1 MAKTALLV
9 FELQND
15 YLWEKRKEKFPYDT
29 EKLIAAVNAA
39 VGKYQDA
46 GCDIVYLAQIF
57 PDTPTNHL
65 VFGFCIEQ
73 TEGAKL
79 YSGLKIAAAQ
89 EGDAPLY
96 FEKNVAD
103 AFLSKPFAAYAAKQG
118 YDTLLLCGI
127 DENGSI
133 AATAKSAL
141 QRGIKVQILK
151 DCTASRFPMNKLAP
165 LRAELKAMGA
175 EYISA

>member
-1 MAKTALLV
+1 MAKQALLV

-29 EKLIAAVNAA
+29 KKLISAVNAA
-39 VGKYQDA
+39 ISQYQA
-46 GCDIVYLAQIF
+46 ENCDILYLAQIF

-79 YSGLKIAAAQ
+79 YSELQIAS
-89 EGDAPLY
+89 DLY

-103 AFLSKPFAAYAAKQG
+103 AFLSKPFAEHVHQQG
-118 YDTLLLCGI
+118 YEALLLCGI

-133 AATAKSAL
+133 AATAKSACNQGL
-141 QRGIKVQILK
+141 KVTILK
-151 DCTASRFPMNKLAP
+151 EATASRFPINKLAP
-165 LRAELKAMGA
+165 LRAELKALGVN
-175 EYISA
+175 YQ

>member
-1 MAKTALLV
+1 MAKKALLV

-29 EKLIAAVNAA
+29 ETLITAANAA
-39 VGKYQDA
+39 IERYGA
-46 GCDIVYLAQIF
+46 EGCNIIYLAQIF

-79 YSGLKIAAAQ
+79 YSGLHVAS
-89 EGDAPLY
+89 DLY

-103 AFLSKPFAAYAAKQG
+103 AFLSKPFAEHAAAQG
-118 YDTLLLCGI
+118 YEELLLCGI

-141 QRGIKVQILK
+141 QRGMKVTVLK

-165 LRAELKAMGA
+165 LRAELKALGA
-175 EYISA
+175 EYL